1 MNTTFWLNNPK
12 ILININSI
20 SNFYPDSS
28 TSFVE
33 KLNNISRLVI
43 VLSLIGFFITFQ
55 TSYIWFGIFTLI
67 CIIVI
72 YYYKENKLKEG
83 YEPMVKGNHMV
94 RPLKDFLNK
103 DYYKNNKK
111 NPLGNML
118 LPEIKYTPERKPAP
132 PAFNPDVYEDINK
145 TTKEAIQ
152 EMNPTIKNT
161 SKQLF
166 GNLGDNFEFE
176 QSMWNYYANPNTKI
190 ANDQGAFAQY
200 LYGGMISGKE
210 SGIARVQDNPRYLPI

>member
-28 TSFVE
+28 MTFVE

-43 VLSLIGFFITFQ
+43 VLSLIGFLITFQ
-55 TSYIWFGIFTLI
+55 MSYIWFGIITLI

-72 YYYKENKLKEG
+72 YYYKDKKSKEG
-83 YEPMVKGNHMV
+83 YSPMVESQNMSS
-94 RPLKDFLNK
+94 PLKEFLSK

-118 LPEIKYTPERKPAP
+118 LPEIKYTPERKSAP
-132 PAFNPDVYEDINK
+132 PAFNPTVYEDINN

-161 SKQLF
+161 NKQLF

-176 QSMWNYYANPNTKI
+176 QSMWNYYANPNTKV

-210 SGIARVQDNPRYLPI
+210 SGIARVQDNARYLLI